1 MSFQDKPNRP
11 LTEAEEDALR
21 PQGFA
26 RWIIVLTVI
35 SASILELIDTT
46 IVNVA
51 LTELMGNLGA
61 TLSEVSWVIASYA
74 IANVIVVP
82 LTAFFSRQFGRRN
95 YFAGSLMIFTL
106 GSLMCGLSGG
116 IWQLVF
122 WRFVQGLG
130 GGALLATSQ
139 TILAES
145 FPRKQLALANA
156 LFGMGIV
163 LGPTFGPYMGGYIME
178 HYSWHWIF
186 FVNLPFG
193 VLATLLTLSFVV
205 EMPGQRAPRS
215 WWTMDWFG
223 LVLLI
228 IGLGTLQLTL
238 EKGNEEDWFE
248 SSLITTT
255 ALISGAALLGFIW
268 RELTTHDPVVDLR
281 VLRTPSL
288 AMGTLLLFITGFGLY
303 SSVFV
308 YPLMLQQ
315 GLGYTAEDTGWSL
328 LPPTLLTIP
337 LMPFMGISIQRGLF
351 PPKVPVMLGFFF
363 FGCFCLYMA
372 HNVTPQVGYT
382 DFFGPLC
389 IRSMGLACLMV
400 PLSTLALAGLK
411 GPALAQ
417 GAGITNMMRQLGG
430 AFGVAIMSTLIG
442 HTNAVHRADLM
453 VNMSLYNPEFT
464 QRLNSVQQGLTAA
477 GTPAA
482 VSQDQA
488 YRVLELGVTKQA
500 FFLSYMDAF
509 TVAGIACLCC
519 IPIAYLIRTGHGA
532 LTVADAH

>member
-1 MSFQDKPNRP
+1 MSFKDRPNQP
-11 LTEAEEDALR
+11 LTEAEEDALK
-21 PQGFA
+21 PQGIQ

-51 LTELMGNLGA
+51 LTELMGSLGA

-95 YFAGSLMIFTL
+95 YFAGSLALFTI
-106 GSLMCGLSGG
+106 GSLMCGLSGS

-139 TILAES
+139 TILVET
-145 FPRKQLALANA
+145 FPKRQLGLANA
-156 LFGMGIV
+156 IFGMGIV
-163 LGPTFGPYMGGYIME
+163 LGPTFGPYMGGFIME
-178 HYSWHWIF
+178 HYSWHMIF

-193 VLATLLTLSFVV
+193 IIATLLTLSFVV
-205 EMPGQRAPRS
+205 DTRHGRTATS
-215 WWTMDWFG
+215 WWSMDWLG
-223 LVLLI
+223 LILLI
-228 IGLGTLQLTL
+228 IGLGALQLTL

-248 SSLITTT
+248 STYITISAFTAAA
-255 ALISGAALLGFIW
+255 ALIGFVW
-268 RELTTHDPVVDLR
+268 RELTTHDPVVNLR
-281 VLRTPSL
+281 VLKTRSL
-288 AMGTLLLFITGFGLY
+288 AMGTVLLFITGFGLY

-337 LMPFMGISIQRGLF
+337 LMPFMGISMQKGLF
-351 PPKVPVMLGFFF
+351 PPKAPVMLGFFF

-372 HNVTPQVGYT
+372 YSLTPQVGYQ

-389 IRSMGLACLMV
+389 VRSMGLACLMV
-400 PLSTLALAGLK
+400 PLSTLALSGLK
-411 GPALAQ
+411 GADIAQ

-430 AFGVAIMSTLIG
+430 AFGVAIMSTLIS
-442 HTNAVHRADLM
+442 HTNAVHRADLSL
-453 VNMSLYNPEFT
+453 NMSVYNPEFT
-464 QRLNSVQQGLTAA
+464 QRLSAVQQGLTAA
-477 GTPAA
+477 GTNSAIA
-482 VSQDQA
+482 QDQA
-488 YRVLELGVTKQA
+488 YKVLDLTVTKQA
-500 FFLSYMDAF
+500 YFLSYMDAF
-509 TVAGIACLCC
+509 TVAAIACFLC
-519 IPIAYLIRTGHGA
+519 IPVAMLIKSKRMNV
-532 LTVADAH
+532 VADAH